1 MCTSTIF
8 SWFQLVLSEEKNNRA
23 FGNFWGLE
31 TGTVLAVLVHK
42 STRMWWQSM
51 NCTPKTT
58 TATVTCHQLLQTS
71 AKTTKSQQS
80 DGKVECMPSPVKQP
94 KFDFH
99 QVTKSVTS
107 SWGCSIGASI
117 FTYTCFSSRI
127 PVATTVFCE
136 VLFGHL
142 PALVSVLCSQLST
155 NRKTV
160 HVSVCLY
167 W

>member
-1 MCTSTIF
+1 MHFYYI
-8 SWFQLVLSEEKNNRA
+8 QLISVGVEWGEKQQSIRQVLRA
-23 FGNFWGLE
+23 RDRNSACSLM
-31 TGTVLAVLVHK
+31 HK

-80 DGKVECMPSPVKQP
+80 DGKVECMLSPVKQP